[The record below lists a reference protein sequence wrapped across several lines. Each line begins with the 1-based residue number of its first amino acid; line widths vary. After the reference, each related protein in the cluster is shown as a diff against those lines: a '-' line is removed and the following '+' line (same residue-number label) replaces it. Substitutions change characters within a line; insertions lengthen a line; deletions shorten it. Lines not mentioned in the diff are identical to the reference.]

1 MYFKIRKNKYKKT
14 SLNIDFIN
22 CIIISENLLVEQH
35 FFKKLQTE
43 IMRKKT
49 TYLFG
54 VMSRS
59 QKCLSGFQRTMKKN
73 FEISNIQSYIAY
85 E

>member
-1 MYFKIRKNKYKKT
+1 MNLSISAEK
-14 SLNIDFIN
+14 S
-22 CIIISENLLVEQH
+22 IIGENLLVEQN
-35 FFKKLQTE
+35 FLKKLQTE

-59 QKCLSGFQRTMKKN
+59 QKCLSGFQRTMKNK
-73 FEISNIQSYIAY
+73 F
-85 E
+85 

>member
-1 MYFKIRKNKYKKT
+1 MN
-14 SLNIDFIN
+14 LNISAEKS
-22 CIIISENLLVEQH
+22 IIGKNLLVEQN
-35 FFKKLQTE
+35 FLKKLQTE

-59 QKCLSGFQRTMKKN
+59 QKCLSGFQRTMKNK
-73 FEISNIQSYIAY
+73 F
-85 E
+85 